1 MENILI
7 LGFGISGKS
16 AYQAFRSKYK
26 LYLYDEN
33 ISPDQIADDLTLVES
48 IEDIQGLDIK
58 LAVKSPGIKPSND
71 FIRGLKKN
79 NIEVISDLEL
89 AYRLYPGRTI
99 IAITGTNGKTTT
111 TSLVGHIIAKSP
123 RSVHII
129 GNIGKGILEAFENGG
144 KDDVYLI
151 EVSSFQL
158 EDTKDFRPKIGAILN
173 LSPDH
178 LDWHGSIENYY
189 SAKAKIYANM
199 TEEDTLIVNGK
210 DKDLEDAREKAD
222 YLFSIDPIGEN
233 NFYINDGK
241 IVGPDGP
248 IMDSSEIMLVGRHNL
263 ENVLAAVAICYS
275 LGLDKEAIKKGVSDF
290 KGVSHRLEFV
300 RSLGGVS
307 YYNDSKGTNVD
318 STLRALES
326 FDRGIIL
333 IAGGYDKKVSFDELF
348 KAAKTRVKAMVLMGQ
363 TKDLLKG
370 LADQAGI
377 EAYLVENMAQ
387 AVDKSKS
394 LAQPGDTVL
403 LSPASASWGMYK
415 NFEERGDEFK
425 DLVMDLVE

>member
-7 LGFGISGKS
+7 LGFGISGRSTYK
-16 AYQAFRSKYK
+16 ALRSKYK

-33 ISPDQIADDLTLVES
+33 INNDQIENDLSLVES
-48 IEDIQGLDIK
+48 IEDIESLDIR
-58 LAVKSPGIKPSND
+58 LAIKSPGIKPSND
-71 FIRGLKKN
+71 FVRALKKK

-89 AYRLYPGRTI
+89 AYRLYPERTI

-111 TSLVGHIIAKSP
+111 TSLVGHIIGKSP
-123 RSVHII
+123 RTVHVI
-129 GNIGKGILEAFENGG
+129 GNIGKGILEAFEMGG
-144 KDDVYLI
+144 EDDVYLI

-199 TEEDTLIVNGK
+199 TDEDILIVNGRDEGLK
-210 DKDLEDAREKAD
+210 EAQKKAN
-222 YLFSIDPIGEN
+222 YLFFIDPIGEK
-233 NFYINDGK
+233 NFYIKDGK
-241 IVGPDGP
+241 IIGPDGP
-248 IMDSSEIMLVGRHNL
+248 IMDCSEIKLVGRHNL
-263 ENVLAAVAICYS
+263 ENVLATVAICYS
-275 LGLDKEAIKKGVSDF
+275 LGLDKDTIKKGVSDF
-290 KGVSHRLEFV
+290 GGVSHRLEFV
-300 RSLGGVS
+300 RNLGEVS

-326 FDRGIIL
+326 FDKGIIL

-348 KAAKTRVKAMVLMGQ
+348 KVAQKRVKAMVLMGQ
-363 TKDLLKG
+363 TKGLLKD
-370 LADQAGI
+370 LAEKAGI
-377 EAYLVENMAQ
+377 EAYLVDNMAQ